1 MFDMS
6 FTPIGESLGQKI
18 EKNTTLKAQVE
29 LSAILEVAEAVL
41 TALFGVDLAKHA
53 KPLFLKNRT
62 ITISCTS
69 SAMAQEIRLNQAEI
83 VSNINVKTGSD
94 VVDRI
99 RYLA

>member
-1 MFDMS
+1 MS
-6 FTPIGESLGQKI
+6 FTPIGDSLGEKIQKNI
-18 EKNTTLKAQVE
+18 TLKTQVE
-29 LSAILEVAEAVL
+29 LSAVLEVAESVL
-41 TALFGVDLAKHA
+41 ADLFGVDLAKHA

-62 ITISCTS
+62 IAISCTS

-83 VSNINVKTGSD
+83 VAKINGKTGTD

>member
-1 MFDMS
+1 MIMS
-6 FTPIGESLGQKI
+6 FTPLGDTLHEKMDKDSALKKQLEGAEIVEIAES
-18 EKNTTLKAQVE
+18 
-29 LSAILEVAEAVL
+29 VL
-41 TALFGVDLAKHA
+41 VDIFGSDHAKHA

-83 VSNINVKTGSD
+83 VKQINKKLGSSE
-94 VVDRI
+94 VDRI